1 MQKADIKAIVKNL
14 NKEEL
19 RDLISVAQG
28 VNLTRFSI
36 SPVLRIDLN
45 SSFLFLSSSIQIVS
59 LLGILFI
66 NVVTSPLESIFLIGT
81 FLLSV
86 GIFIIVSLEYILIHN
101 IPFVSYL

>member
-86 GIFIIVSLEYILIHN
+86 GIFIIVSLELIHN

>member
-86 GIFIIVSLEYILIHN
+86 GIFIKIDYTR
-101 IPFVSYL
+101 

>member
-1 MQKADIKAIVKNL
+1 MEKADIKAIVKNL

-45 SSFLFLSSSIQIVS
+45 FISFSI
-59 LLGILFI
+59 
-66 NVVTSPLESIFLIGT
+66 
-81 FLLSV
+81 
-86 GIFIIVSLEYILIHN
+86 IIYPNSFTIRHTIY
-101 IPFVSYL
+101 

>member
-86 GIFIIVSLEYILIHN
+86 GIFIIVSLE
-101 IPFVSYL
+101 

>member
-86 GIFIIVSLEYILIHN
+86 GIFIIYI
-101 IPFVSYL
+101 F

>member
-1 MQKADIKAIVKNL
+1 MNIIESLVDKVKNL

-66 NVVTSPLESIFLIGT
+66 NVVTSL
-81 FLLSV
+81 
-86 GIFIIVSLEYILIHN
+86 
-101 IPFVSYL
+101 

>member
-45 SSFLFLSSSIQIVS
+45 SSFLFLSSSIQ
-59 LLGILFI
+59 
-66 NVVTSPLESIFLIGT
+66 
-81 FLLSV
+81 
-86 GIFIIVSLEYILIHN
+86 
-101 IPFVSYL
+101 